1 MHQLGSLISGPWVV
15 SRDFNTVRHPS
26 EKKNCNRIKKSMTD
40 FSEFIEDMELID
52 FDLTCGQFS
61 WKQGDRQAT
70 AARLDRFLVSEG
82 WNTHLGL

>member
-1 MHQLGSLISGPWVV
+1 
-15 SRDFNTVRHPS
+15 
-26 EKKNCNRIKKSMTD
+26 MTD